1 MAIDIATIVTA
12 NPIKNGSIVVLA
24 CGGGAFGS
32 GIITRNTYVLNTPTS
47 GDIGSKYTNRFND
60 PDYYY
65 STNNI
70 NGGGA

>member
-12 NPIKNGSIVVLA
+12 NPIKNGTIVVQA
-24 CGGGAFGS
+24 CGGYYGS
-32 GIITRNTYVLNTPTS
+32 GVITRDTYVLNTPTS

-60 PDYYY
+60 PSYYY
-65 STNNI
+65 GVTSV

>member
-60 PDYYY
+60 SNYYY
-65 STNNI
+65 STSNI